1 MTTINARIKNV
12 RKEAGMNQKE
22 FSESIGVT
30 QSGVSYMEQDGRNV
44 SDITIKSIC
53 NYFNVNEDWLRNGT
67 KPMYIQAP
75 TFSLDNFV
83 RQHGGT
89 ELEIDIMKAYFELEP
104 DVRAMLIQHFEE
116 RLTASRAEPVR
127 NLSAEREAAEAAYI
141 KSRSGNVPQAGSSA
155 LNTTADT
162 DPESANGNSI
172 ASSQ

>member
-1 MTTINARIKNV
+1 MTLNERIKELRKLRGLSQKDFAETIGISQRSVSWGEQPGNNV
-12 RKEAGMNQKE
+12 PDN
-22 FSESIGVT
+22 
-30 QSGVSYMEQDGRNV
+30 
-44 SDITIKSIC
+44 TIKNIC
-53 NYFNVNEDWLRNGT
+53 MTFGVNEDWLRNGT
-67 KPMYIQAP
+67 EPMYIQAP

-104 DVRAMLIQHFEE
+104 DVRAMLIQHFKE

-127 NLSAEREAAEAAYI
+127 NLAAEREAAEAAYI
-141 KSRSGNVPQAGSSA
+141 KSRSGNVPQVGSSA

-162 DPESANGNSI
+162 DPGSANGNSI